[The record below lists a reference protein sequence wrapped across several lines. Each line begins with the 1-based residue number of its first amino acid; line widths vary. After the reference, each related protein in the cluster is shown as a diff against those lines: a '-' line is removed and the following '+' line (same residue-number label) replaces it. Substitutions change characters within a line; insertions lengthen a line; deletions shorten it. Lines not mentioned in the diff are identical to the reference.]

1 MSVPVIKIV
10 RESAGARRASALS
23 RTEPVDSVSKVA
35 VVLDPEVSERPVRRS
50 FTAEYKLSIL
60 HQVKTCT
67 DQGGVG
73 ALLRR
78 EGLYSSNLTKWKRQL
93 DEGILVALTPKQ
105 RGRKAAEPDP
115 LVAEN
120 RELHKDND
128 RLTKRLKQAELL
140 IDIQKKISQIIGITL
155 ETPPEN
161 GSDS

>member
-1 MSVPVIKIV
+1 MSVPVIKTV
-10 RESAGARRASALS
+10 RKSAGVRRANALS
-23 RTEPVDSVSKVA
+23 RTEPVDSASKAA
-35 VVLDPEVSERPVRRS
+35 VVPDPEVSERPVRRR

-60 HQVKTCT
+60 QQVKTCM
-67 DQGGVG
+67 DPGCIG

-120 RELHKDND
+120 WGLRKDNE

-140 IDIQKKISQIIGITL
+140 IDIQKKISQIMGITL
-155 ETPPEN
+155 ETPHES